1 MFTKTPQNSL
11 PQRTWI
17 AKFTP
22 ETLQTYLT
30 TPNPSASQLRRS
42 NTVWSD
48 DFDNIIGPLSPSD
61 NDPISRS
68 RKQLCRSRR
77 AALPFDHNESR
88 FQYESSTRLVH
99 GPRPSN
105 LLFTDDCFVDGLVE
119 GFGIMVVAAV
129 FLGVIAALVWLFGM
143 RLKSCRST
151 RLRRCISG
159 NGLLLEDALE
169 GLDGKCEVVVCV
181 EKDRVEPQLW
191 TWIPAAEAEGCAE
204 NVQL

>member
-1 MFTKTPQNSL
+1 MFIKTPQTPL

-30 TPNPSASQLRRS
+30 TSNPATSHLRRS

-48 DFDNIIGPLSPSD
+48 DFDNIIGPLSPSED
-61 NDPISRS
+61 QNSRS
-68 RKQLCRSRR
+68 RRQLCRSKRT
-77 AALPFDHNESR
+77 ALPFDHNESQL
-88 FQYESSTRLVH
+88 QYENSNRLVH

-129 FLGVIAALVWLFGM
+129 FLGAIAALVWLLGM

-151 RLRRCISG
+151 RHRRCISG
-159 NGLLLEDALE
+159 TRPSLEDALE
-169 GLDGKCEVVVCV
+169 DLNDKREAVVCF
-181 EKDRVEPQLW
+181 EKVRVDSQLW
-191 TWIPAAEAEGCAE
+191 TWIPVPEAEGCAE
-204 NVQL
+204 NIKL